1 MKRPRRLK
9 RGQEKFLKCKL
20 ASLFAKKKKSSF
32 WSTVKSL
39 NRRSTGQADTVDGI
53 SGERGIANLMASKL
67 ENDQLSSSVNS
78 LVSSSQLAD
87 IHVTEDEVIDAILSL
102 KPHKSDASGMSTEL
116 LKCLIPIVSKPL
128 ATLLTAS
135 LRHGYIPKCFRDSVV
150 LPIPKSGKNVSV
162 SDNYRPISLASNF
175 SKIVEYIIL
184 EKYSN
189 YFTSNVLQFGFKA
202 GSSTSLCTGLV
213 KNIVSRY
220 IHNGSNV
227 LGCFLDASK
236 AFDLVDHGKLFLSCS
251 ISGKL
256 V

>member
-1 MKRPRRLK
+1 M
-9 RGQEKFLKCKL
+9 KCKL

-32 WSTVKSL
+32 WSAVKSL
-39 NRRSTGQADTVDGI
+39 NRRSTGQADTVDGV

-67 ENDQLSSSVNS
+67 ENIFNTHPSVSRDQSSSVNS

-116 LKCLIPIVSKPL
+116 LKCVIPIVSKPL
-128 ATLLTAS
+128 AALLTAS

-150 LPIPKSGKNVSV
+150 RPIPKSGKNVSV

-175 SKIVEYIIL
+175 SKIIEYIIL

-189 YFTSNVLQFGFKA
+189 YFTSNVLQFSFKA

-227 LGCFLDASK
+227 LGCF
-236 AFDLVDHGKLFLSCS
+236 
-251 ISGKL
+251 
-256 V
+256 